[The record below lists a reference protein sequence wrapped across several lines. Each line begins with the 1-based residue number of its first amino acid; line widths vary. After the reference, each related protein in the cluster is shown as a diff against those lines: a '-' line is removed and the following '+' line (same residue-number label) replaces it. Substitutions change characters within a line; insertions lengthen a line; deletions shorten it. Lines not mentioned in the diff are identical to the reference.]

1 MPRKIIVDTSIKLG
15 AKASEFIMNGPNNMN
30 EYINAPEIDFILTND
45 KNILEKMKL
54 WLKYLQKIITKYWWQ
69 HEN

>member
-15 AKASEFIMNGPNNMN
+15 AKASEFIMNGPNNLN

-45 KNILEKMKL
+45 KNILENEAL
-54 WLKYLQKIITKYWWQ
+54 AEISTEDHNKILVAA
-69 HEN
+69 

>member
-45 KNILEKMKL
+45 KNILENETL
-54 WLKYLQKIITKYWWQ
+54 AEISTEDHNKILVAA
-69 HEN
+69 

>member
-1 MPRKIIVDTSIKLG
+1 
-15 AKASEFIMNGPNNMN
+15 MNGPNNMN

-45 KNILEKMKL
+45 KNILENETLAEISK
-54 WLKYLQKIITKYWWQ
+54 KIITKYWWQ